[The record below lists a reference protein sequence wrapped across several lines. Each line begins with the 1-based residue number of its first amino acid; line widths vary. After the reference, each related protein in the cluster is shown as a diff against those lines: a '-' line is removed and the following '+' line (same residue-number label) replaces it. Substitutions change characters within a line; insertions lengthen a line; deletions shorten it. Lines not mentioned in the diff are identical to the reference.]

1 MQCDDAKRDEKHRDN
16 HSDDGWIE
24 LSPKMR
30 AYRSQAANLGHQRRR
45 PRNQDRQ
52 DSRNRW
58 AVNVSPIEHRT
69 GNEQR
74 REISDQ
80 QPLGPISRQQIDQDA
95 DAQPSDCITLN
106 LVDLSRQQQER
117 DKRKEHVHSL
127 SISSQTKTINNNKL
141 YLYLFHLFESVINNV
156 SQLVAKTMQTTL
168 RDVGDL
174 GMVDEPP
181 KANEKETINTI
192 NTIATGSEAMP
203 NEENKNGFFSENLKS
218 ILKSKQRIEKAID
231 KISGQLLV
239 VNQNGKK

>member
-1 MQCDDAKRDEKHRDN
+1 MID
-16 HSDDGWIE
+16 S
-24 LSPKMR
+24 SV
-30 AYRSQAANLGHQRRR
+30 SQISLDVQAFKNI
-45 PRNQDRQ
+45 
-52 DSRNRW
+52 RNRLFTQ
-58 AVNVSPIEHRT
+58 IT
-69 GNEQR
+69 D
-74 REISDQ
+74 EISKE
-80 QPLGPISRQQIDQDA
+80 
-95 DAQPSDCITLN
+95 
-106 LVDLSRQQQER
+106 QEL